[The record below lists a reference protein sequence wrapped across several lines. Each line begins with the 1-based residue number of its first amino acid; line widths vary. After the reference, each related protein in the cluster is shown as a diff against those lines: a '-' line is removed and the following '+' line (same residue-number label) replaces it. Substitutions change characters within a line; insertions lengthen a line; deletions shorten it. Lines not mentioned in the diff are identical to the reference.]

1 MSPEAPVKPRE
12 VKHSVTVRF
21 AGDSGDG
28 MQLTGEQFTD
38 ASAMMGNDIA
48 TLPDFPAEIRAPIG
62 TLPGVSSFQI
72 QFSDSAIFTAG
83 DLADVLV
90 TMNPAGLKVN
100 LNNVIKGGLVIV
112 NENAFTEENLKKAGF
127 SGNPLTDETLKDFQ
141 VIKVPLSDLTRNAL
155 AELGLRPTETE
166 RCKNFFALGMMFWM
180 YDRKMDYT
188 IQWIEQKFGKKP
200 EIAKAN
206 VLAVKAG
213 FNYADITETFYQ
225 KVEIPSAPIQPGIY
239 RKIHGNQALA
249 LGLVAAAHQS
259 GKTLMYG
266 TYPIT
271 PASDILHELS
281 KLKHYGVKTFQ
292 AEDEIAAIGFAI
304 GASFAGELGIT
315 GTSGPGVCLKSEA
328 LGLAVMAELP
338 LVLIDVQRSGPSTGM
353 PTKVEQSDLL
363 QVMYGRNGESPVCV
377 LAAKTPADCFMMAFE
392 AVRIALVHMVPVV
405 ILSDNNVANGSEPWK
420 LPDLSTLPKIVI
432 THPTAGKEKFL
443 PYSRDPKT
451 LARPWAIPGTPGL
464 EHRIGGLGKADL
476 TGAVSYDAENNQKMI
491 NLRAEKV
498 ARIAN
503 YIPDLEVRGPQKGKL
518 LILTW
523 GSPYGAAYEA
533 VSRLEGEGVSVS
545 HANVNFLNP
554 FPKNTEAVLKNF
566 DHVLI
571 PELNM
576 GQLLTLVR
584 RNFPGI
590 RTTGFHKVQGQPFK
604 VTEMVDKIKEVLKGI

>member
-1 MSPEAPVKPRE
+1 VSPDAPVKTNEKR
-12 VKHSVTVRF
+12 HSVIVRF

-83 DLADVLV
+83 DIADVLV

-100 LNNVIKGGLVIV
+100 LGNVKKGGLIIV
-112 NENAFTEENLKKAGF
+112 NENAFTDDNLKKAGF
-127 SGNPLTDETLKDFQ
+127 AANPLTDSTLAEFQ
-141 VIKVPLSDLTRNAL
+141 IIKVPLSDLTRNAL

-166 RCKNFFALGMMFWM
+166 RCKNFFALGMMFWL
-180 YDRKMDYT
+180 YDRKMDFT
-188 IQWIEQKFGKKP
+188 LRWIEQKFGKKP
-200 EIAKAN
+200 VIAQAN
-206 VLAVKAG
+206 TLALKAG
-213 FNYADITETFYQ
+213 YNYADITETFYE
-225 KVEIPSAPIQPGIY
+225 KIEIPSAPIAPGIY
-239 RKIHGNQALA
+239 RKVVGNQALA
-249 LGLVAAAHQS
+249 LGLVAAAHAS

-271 PASDILHELS
+271 PASDILHQLS
-281 KLKHYGVKTFQ
+281 KLKQYKIKTFQ

-338 LVLIDVQRSGPSTGM
+338 LVLINVQRSGPSTGM

-377 LAAKTPADCFMMAFE
+377 LAASTPSDCFMMAYE
-392 AVRIALVHMVPVV
+392 AVRIAFQHMVPVV

-420 LPDLSTLPKIVI
+420 LPDIDSLPKIEI
-432 THPTAGKEKFL
+432 HHPVAGKDKFL

-476 TGAVSYDAENNQKMI
+476 TGAVSYDGENNQKMI

-498 ARIAN
+498 QRIADF
-503 YIPDLEVRGPQKGKL
+503 IPELKVRGPKQGKL

-533 VSRLEGEGVSVS
+533 VSRMEGEGVTISQAS
-545 HANVNFLNP
+545 LNYIHP
-554 FPKNTEAVLKNF
+554 FPKNMEAVLKGF
-566 DHVLI
+566 ETVLI

-584 RNFPGI
+584 RAYPGVN
-590 RTTGFHKVQGQPFK
+590 TVGFHKVQGQPFK
-604 VTEMVDKIKEVLKGI
+604 VSEMVTKIKEVLK